1 MVLVCIGGVL
11 FLLLS
16 LLLRVRRNRKIKK
29 IKEELN
35 RQQLLFKKILE
46 QAGIETG
53 IDTAPLTNS
62 IEEKPFSIGWII
74 FFTVLF
80 LFLYWILQP
89 WIEAISILGLKDFM
103 RMIRL

>member
-1 MVLVCIGGVL
+1 MVLVCIGVL
-11 FLLLS
+11 FLLS

-53 IDTAPLTNS
+53 IETGIDTAPMLTNS
-62 IEEKPFSIGWII
+62 ISIGWII

>member
-1 MVLVCIGGVL
+1 MVLVCIGVL
-11 FLLLS
+11 FLLS

-53 IDTAPLTNS
+53 IDTAPMLTNS

>member
-1 MVLVCIGGVL
+1 MVLVCIGVL
-11 FLLLS
+11 FLLS

-53 IDTAPLTNS
+53 IDTAPMLTNS
-62 IEEKPFSIGWII
+62 ISIGWII